1 MLNKELLE
9 FPIVTF
15 GNVEKFSETTSKVRC
30 RIFYKGANRNGS
42 FITDEFAEKL
52 ISTVAYAPVKGI
64 YDSES
69 RDFGNHGVERSVG
82 RIYGIVPENHNF
94 AWEKHLDEDG
104 VEREYACV
112 DVLLYTALY
121 EEASDIVNKAQ
132 SMELYAPSI
141 KGE

>member
-1 MLNKELLE
+1 MQKELLE

-15 GNVEKFSETTSKVRC
+15 GNVEKFNDTLSKIRC

-42 FITDEFAEKL
+42 FITDDFAEKL
-52 ISTVAYAPVKGI
+52 MSTVAYAPIKGI
-64 YDSES
+64 YDKEEKDFSDHGEQ
-69 RDFGNHGVERSVG
+69 RDFG
-82 RIYGIVPENHNF
+82 RIYGVVPEQHNF